1 METSGIAMNQFENK
15 FWSLKNQFLLSI
27 DNYRRVLEQ
36 QYLEGKDSTEESQA
50 NQTQLNNILG
60 KTFLLYSQ
68 INSNI
73 IANNKSIES
82 LDQYLDRLKLE
93 VDIENDLL
101 NQTKNTQQAAVPRE
115 EQIREDSQENYA
127 IAAYY
132 VAAVLGASFAIY
144 KYFKK

>member
-73 IANNKSIES
+73 IHRKFRSIF
-82 LDQYLDRLKLE
+82 
-93 VDIENDLL
+93 
-101 NQTKNTQQAAVPRE
+101 
-115 EQIREDSQENYA
+115 
-127 IAAYY
+127 
-132 VAAVLGASFAIY
+132 G
-144 KYFKK
+144 

>member
-1 METSGIAMNQFENK
+1 METSEIAINQFENK

-101 NQTKNTQQAAVPRE
+101 NQTKNTQQAAAPRE

-132 VAAVLGASFAIY
+132 VAAVLGSSFAIY

>member
-60 KTFLLYSQ
+60 KT
-68 INSNI
+68 
-73 IANNKSIES
+73 
-82 LDQYLDRLKLE
+82 
-93 VDIENDLL
+93 
-101 NQTKNTQQAAVPRE
+101 
-115 EQIREDSQENYA
+115 
-127 IAAYY
+127 
-132 VAAVLGASFAIY
+132 
-144 KYFKK
+144 

>member
-1 METSGIAMNQFENK
+1 M
-15 FWSLKNQFLLSI
+15 
-27 DNYRRVLEQ
+27 
-36 QYLEGKDSTEESQA
+36 
-50 NQTQLNNILG
+50 
-60 KTFLLYSQ
+60 
-68 INSNI
+68 
-73 IANNKSIES
+73 
-82 LDQYLDRLKLE
+82 DRLKLE

-132 VAAVLGASFAIY
+132 VAAVLGGSLAIY

>member
-1 METSGIAMNQFENK
+1 METSEIAINQFENK

-101 NQTKNTQQAAVPRE
+101 NV
-115 EQIREDSQENYA
+115 
-127 IAAYY
+127 
-132 VAAVLGASFAIY
+132 
-144 KYFKK
+144 